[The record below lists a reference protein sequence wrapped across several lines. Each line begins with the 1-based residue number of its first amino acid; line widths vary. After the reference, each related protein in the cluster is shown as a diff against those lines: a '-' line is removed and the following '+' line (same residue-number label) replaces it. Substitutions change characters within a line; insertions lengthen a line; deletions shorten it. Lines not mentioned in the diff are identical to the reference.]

1 MLKFE
6 SWPLSAKYFT
16 RTLGKYG
23 LYAHSKQKPKRYRHL
38 LQETKQQQPKVIV
51 EIGVY
56 NGLRAMEL
64 LETAALHNKMT
75 EIEYYGFDLFR
86 SLSEQ
91 EMKAE
96 YSKQPNSKQEVQQY
110 LEKSGANIQLHEGF
124 TTDTLPAF
132 TSQWSATNKT
142 ADIVFID
149 GGHALETIEFDWQ
162 QIEKIM
168 DANTV
173 VIFDD
178 YYTCDNTNAIAEIG
192 CQKIIDSLSASMYKS
207 CLYPTVDSFE
217 REFGTQH
224 IQFARVQKA

>member
-1 MLKFE
+1 MFKFE
-6 SWPLSAKYFT
+6 SWPLPAKYFT

-23 LYAHSKQKPKRYRHL
+23 AYAHAKQKPKRYRHL
-38 LQETKQQQPKVIV
+38 LQETKLQKPTVIV

-64 LETAALHNKMT
+64 LETAALHSNMNKL
-75 EIEYYGFDLFR
+75 EYYGFDLFR
-86 SLSEQ
+86 SLSKQ

-96 YSKQPNSKQEVQQY
+96 YSKQPNSKQEIQEY
-110 LEKSGANIQLHEGF
+110 LEQSGAHIQLHEGF

-132 TSQWSATNKT
+132 TNQWVAANKT

-149 GGHALETIEFDWQ
+149 GGHALETIQFDWQ
-162 QIEKIM
+162 QIEKVM
-168 DANTV
+168 GPKTV

-178 YYTCDNTNAIAEIG
+178 YYICDNAEAIAEIG
-192 CQKIIDSLSASMYKS
+192 CQKIIDALNPNVYSSR
-207 CLYPTVDSFE
+207 LYPTVDSFE

-224 IQFARVQKA
+224 IQFARVQKV